1 MAKKTGGLNLA
12 GSADPSI
19 VQAATRM
26 GMAGIP
32 KDLSKAFSMVAT
44 GYSQQMAAFG
54 QAGAK
59 LGQIAGQLAG
69 PLVDKA
75 IDNIQFEYSKSIKNP
90 GDIPQPSIDAHMDL
104 NKQIKGMLKSDDA
117 TIVEEGK
124 NLKAQWMYNAD
135 RIRAGLM
142 TVDFTAGGALSDA
155 MRDGQ
160 YNNDL
165 LFYNASQFKGAPI
178 SADSGLPKEYHGVQM
193 LPVINDGKIKYGLFK
208 DGKPVSG
215 ISKTG
220 EIQYAGEVE
229 QPQAYVMQHMDGS
242 LKKGD
247 VLTEEYISNLK
258 NDQLKT
264 KARDYNLLY
273 SGSLSPDSIKH
284 ALFGTEDKTKSEW
297 LKSEDNVKQ
306 LQQDLIDEGYE
317 LPKYGVDGKMGE
329 ETRNALQKYRINFHK
344 SMKEQGT
351 ERQQYVLGVDDFGK
365 NIVTESAFRAPMN
378 AFTGDIIK
386 NAQKGGKFDETM
398 LKNSILSLKVDGKSI
413 TSKDIEDMS
422 HFLFPG
428 VTETFADH
436 LGKIN
441 PTTAAAYIEANP
453 SILSNLKDITGDG
466 KVDQDDMSLEVGSDG
481 FANILNGMKK
491 DKNAFADWYTG
502 ELKKKHK
509 LNLKA
514 PPPPSSSDQ
523 YEMPGGQYTGKARVD
538 RDVKLLNQDP
548 NTIPRQTA
556 WNGLTWRK
564 QNGQY
569 QVFDTDKEV
578 YVNTTKED
586 LIINLKFDETV
597 GYKTSTSS
605 TSKMTIQEANNIL
618 AGTAGVVSL
627 ERIEEAKAVLG
638 VQQDDPIYKGY
649 DPNNLSG
656 KKLLD

>member
-1 MAKKTGGLNLA
+1 MAKKTAGLNLA

-90 GDIPQPSIDAHMDL
+90 ADLDETVVKEFMSI
-104 NKQIKGMLKSDDA
+104 NKNIKEMLKSDDA
-117 TIVEEGK
+117 AIVEQGK
-124 NLKAQWMYNAD
+124 ALKTSWMYNAD
-135 RIRAGLM
+135 RVRAGLAAN
-142 TVDFTAGGALSDA
+142 DFMVGSALSDA
-155 MRDGQ
+155 MKNGR
-160 YNNDL
+160 YNNEL
-165 LFYNASQFKGAPI
+165 LFYNASQAKGAPI
-178 SADSGLPKEYHGVQM
+178 SADSGLPEEYHGVQM
-193 LPVINDGKIKYGLFK
+193 LPTIDDGKIKYGLFK

-215 ISKTG
+215 LKG
-220 EIQYAGEVE
+220 NEIQYADDNNK
-229 QPQAYVMQHMDGS
+229 Q
-242 LKKGD
+242 
-247 VLTEEYISNLK
+247 YI
-258 NDQLKT
+258 
-264 KARDYNLLY
+264 
-273 SGSLSPDSIKH
+273 
-284 ALFGTEDKTKSEW
+284 
-297 LKSEDNVKQ
+297 
-306 LQQDLIDEGYE
+306 
-317 LPKYGVDGKMGE
+317 
-329 ETRNALQKYRINFHK
+329 
-344 SMKEQGT
+344 
-351 ERQQYVLGVDDFGK
+351 LGVDDFGK
-365 NIVTESAFRAPMN
+365 NIVTESAFRAPVN
-378 AFTGDIIK
+378 AFTNDIIK

-413 TSKDIEDMS
+413 TSKDVEDMS

-466 KVDQDDMSLEVGSDG
+466 KVDQDDMSFEVGSDG

-502 ELKKKHK
+502 ELKKKHD
-509 LNLKA
+509 LNLKT
-514 PPPPSSSDQ
+514 STSTTTKTSDK
-523 YEMPGGQYTGKARVD
+523 YEMPGGQYTDKTRVD
-538 RDVKLLNQDP
+538 KDVKLLNQDL
-548 NTIPRQTA
+548 NTIPEQIA
-556 WNGLTWRK
+556 WNGLRWRK

-569 QVFDTDKEV
+569 QVFDTDKGT
-578 YVNTTKED
+578 YVNKTKNS
-586 LIINLKFDETV
+586 LRLNLSFDETV
-597 GYKTSTSS
+597 GYKVGTSS
-605 TSKMTIQEANNIL
+605 ASKMTIQEANNVLNNPNIYPV
-618 AGTAGVVSL
+618 AT
-627 ERIEEAKAVLG
+627 INEAKTLLG
-638 VQQDDPIYKGY
+638 QTSTKSNINIGF

>member
-75 IDNIQFEYSKSIKNP
+75 IDNIQFEYSKSIKTP
-90 GDIPQPSIDAHMDL
+90 ADIPQPSIDAHMDL
-104 NKQIKGMLKSDDA
+104 NKQIKEMLKSDDT

-155 MRDGQ
+155 MKNGQ

-178 SADSGLPKEYHGVQM
+178 SADSGLPEEYHGVQM
-193 LPVINDGKIKYGLFK
+193 LPTIDDGKIKYGLFK
-208 DGKPVSG
+208 GDKPISG
-215 ISKTG
+215 ISETG
-220 EIQYAGEVE
+220 EIQYADDNNK
-229 QPQAYVMQHMDGS
+229 Q
-242 LKKGD
+242 
-247 VLTEEYISNLK
+247 YI
-258 NDQLKT
+258 
-264 KARDYNLLY
+264 
-273 SGSLSPDSIKH
+273 
-284 ALFGTEDKTKSEW
+284 
-297 LKSEDNVKQ
+297 
-306 LQQDLIDEGYE
+306 
-317 LPKYGVDGKMGE
+317 
-329 ETRNALQKYRINFHK
+329 
-344 SMKEQGT
+344 
-351 ERQQYVLGVDDFGK
+351 LGVDDFSK
-365 NIVTESAFRAPMN
+365 NIVTESAFRAPID
-378 AFTGDIIK
+378 AFKNDIIK

-398 LKNSILSLKVDGKSI
+398 LKNSILSLKVEGKSI
-413 TSKDIEDMS
+413 TSKDVEDMS

-428 VTETFADH
+428 VTETFSDH

-466 KVDQDDMSLEVGSDG
+466 KVDEDDMSFEVGSDG

-491 DKNAFADWYTG
+491 DKNAFAGWYTG
-502 ELKKKHK
+502 ELKKKHD
-509 LNLKA
+509 LNFKA
-514 PPPPSSSDQ
+514 PPPPPSSDK
-523 YEMPGGQYTGKARVD
+523 YEMPGGQYTDKTRVD

-548 NTIPRQTA
+548 NTIPEQIA
-556 WNGLTWRK
+556 WNNLKWRK
-564 QNGQY
+564 RNGQY
-569 QVFDTDKEV
+569 QVFDTDKGAF
-578 YVNTTKED
+578 VNTTKNR
-586 LIINLKFDETV
+586 LRLNLSFDETV
-597 GYKTSTSS
+597 GYKVGTSS
-605 TSKMTIQEANNIL
+605 TSEMTVQEANSIINNPNIYPI
-618 AGTAGVVSL
+618 AKV
-627 ERIEEAKAVLG
+627 EEAKALL
-638 VQQDDPIYKGY
+638 Q
-649 DPNNLSG
+649 LSVGRIVKG

>member
-1 MAKKTGGLNLA
+1 MAKKTAGLNLA

-124 NLKAQWMYNAD
+124 TLKAQWMYNAD
-135 RIRAGLM
+135 RLRAGLM

-155 MRDGQ
+155 MREGQ

-178 SADSGLPKEYHGVQM
+178 SADSGLPEEYHGVQM
-193 LPVINDGKIKYGLFK
+193 LPTIDDGKIKYGLFK
-208 DGKPVSG
+208 DGKPVNG

-220 EIQYAGEVE
+220 EIQYADDNNK
-229 QPQAYVMQHMDGS
+229 Q
-242 LKKGD
+242 
-247 VLTEEYISNLK
+247 YI
-258 NDQLKT
+258 
-264 KARDYNLLY
+264 
-273 SGSLSPDSIKH
+273 
-284 ALFGTEDKTKSEW
+284 
-297 LKSEDNVKQ
+297 
-306 LQQDLIDEGYE
+306 
-317 LPKYGVDGKMGE
+317 
-329 ETRNALQKYRINFHK
+329 
-344 SMKEQGT
+344 
-351 ERQQYVLGVDDFGK
+351 LGVDDFGK
-365 NIVTESAFRAPMN
+365 NIVTESAFRAPVN
-378 AFTGDIIK
+378 AFTGDVIK
-386 NAQKGGKFDETM
+386 NAQKSGKFDETM
-398 LKNSILSLKVDGKSI
+398 LKNSILSLKVEGKSI
-413 TSKDIEDMS
+413 TSKDVEDMS
-422 HFLFPG
+422 YFLFPG
-428 VTETFADH
+428 VTETFSDH

-466 KVDQDDMSLEVGSDG
+466 KVNEDDMSFEVGSDG

-502 ELKKKHK
+502 ELKKKHD
-509 LNLKA
+509 LNFKA
-514 PPPPSSSDQ
+514 STSTTTKTSDK

-548 NTIPRQTA
+548 NTIPRQTG
-556 WNGLTWRK
+556 WNGTVWRK

-569 QVFDTDKEV
+569 QVYEPDLKK
-578 YVNTTKED
+578 YVNTTKD
-586 LIINLKFDETV
+586 NLSVILKFDETV
-597 GYKTSTSS
+597 GYKASASS
-605 TSKMTIQEANNIL
+605 ASKMTIQEANNIV
-618 AGTAGVVSL
+618 AGKAGVVPL
-627 ERIEEAKAVLG
+627 ERIEEAKALL
-638 VQQDDPIYKGY
+638 QQDLDKTYKGFEI
-649 DPNNLSG
+649 